1 MHCLDS
7 NNIIFLL
14 HLAEQEDHE
23 LILEIGL
30 SIKFVSKHEN
40 LIKNKEDISAED
52 VNVSLMAD
60 LQEAQDEET
69 RTVMDS
75 LQQKVSISCFSTFFF
90 LTMVCGI
97 GFRLSNGKIGGIVT
111 KIGFLSM
118 KCQVSKHKQL
128 ISYLRFYPEIFYL
141 VF

>member
-75 LQQKVSISCFSTFFF
+75 LQQKVSISCFFYIFF
-90 LTMVCGI
+90 
-97 GFRLSNGKIGGIVT
+97 SYNGLWNRV
-111 KIGFLSM
+111 
-118 KCQVSKHKQL
+118 
-128 ISYLRFYPEIFYL
+128 
-141 VF
+141 

>member
-1 MHCLDS
+1 M
-7 NNIIFLL
+7 

-97 GFRLSNGKIGGIVT
+97 GFRLSNGKIGGIVI

>member
-40 LIKNKEDISAED
+40 LSKNKDISAED

-75 LQQKVSISCFSTFFF
+75 LQQKVSINCFSTFFF
-90 LTMVCGI
+90 LQWFV
-97 GFRLSNGKIGGIVT
+97 K
-111 KIGFLSM
+111 
-118 KCQVSKHKQL
+118 
-128 ISYLRFYPEIFYL
+128 
-141 VF
+141 